1 MVCAVP
7 LPFMEYADGSQGVA
21 SVIYSFADHEL
32 AEGIRSGALRISI
45 NSSPVMVS
53 LSYRNF
59 ASS

>member
-7 LPFMEYADGSQGVA
+7 LPFMEYADGPQGVA
-21 SVIYSFADHEL
+21 SVVYGFADHEL